1 MELETIQDEK
11 MLKNFS
17 SAMEGGIYGVM
28 GNRYINGGRWTK
40 SYSQSQNQNQSQ
52 SQSQSQTQ
60 RSIWYVDANNL
71 YGYALM
77 QKLPYK
83 EFSFTNATLDRLLN
97 TPDDSCFGYWLIC
110 DLEYTN
116 ECKDR
121 TGNFQLLP
129 YKREVENN
137 ELGYK

>member
-1 MELETIQDEK
+1 
-11 MLKNFS
+11 MLKIFS
-17 SAMEGGIYGVM
+17 SALGGGIYCVM
-28 GNRYINGGRWTK
+28 GNRYINGGTWTK

-52 SQSQSQTQ
+52 SRSQIQTQ
-60 RSIWYVDANNL
+60 RPIWYFDANNL

-77 QKLPYK
+77 QKWPYK
-83 EFSFTNATLDRLLN
+83 DFSLTNATLYKLLN
-97 TPDDSCFGYWLIC
+97 TADDSDYGYWLIC

-129 YKREVENN
+129 YKREVENT